1 MVINNMKYANIIPL
15 IGGMTLGNI
24 KATNNKPE
32 FIVSFKDVFRD
43 NDNHIVT
50 YLNDVPYYDVS
61 EFNLY
66 NEYYEKLDF
75 VSTVCPC
82 AGISMM
88 NVAKNSSAS
97 RSGYAKQNNWMYETA
112 EWVLDKLRPK
122 VFWGENAPTLVSK
135 IGEPV
140 RNKLLEIANKYNY
153 SFSLYKTNT
162 LLHGIP
168 QNRARTFYFF
178 WRDSK
183 VPVLNWYKKP
193 HEDILTYINKIPSDA
208 SLQDVYFANRGNPS
222 DFMFHKFIMT
232 KLNTTDEEFRK
243 TYKGTLWEFI
253 KRNKITI
260 EEVINW
266 VEKNYPNTS
275 EMRYLN
281 YIKSKLDSNMGVWDS
296 TPYYSKTYV
305 NAVISRGMYM
315 TVHPT
320 LDRFM
325 NIREY
330 MHLMGLP
337 HDFELNFIKSKNYNH
352 IAQNVPVNT
361 AADITTEVIKYIN
374 DELSI
379 STYSYLVQDNNFEN
393 IKDFRI

>member
-1 MVINNMKYANIIPL
+1 MKYANIIPL

-232 KLNTTDEEFRK
+232 N
-243 TYKGTLWEFI
+243 
-253 KRNKITI
+253 
-260 EEVINW
+260 
-266 VEKNYPNTS
+266 
-275 EMRYLN
+275 
-281 YIKSKLDSNMGVWDS
+281 
-296 TPYYSKTYV
+296 
-305 NAVISRGMYM
+305 
-315 TVHPT
+315 
-320 LDRFM
+320 
-325 NIREY
+325 
-330 MHLMGLP
+330 
-337 HDFELNFIKSKNYNH
+337 
-352 IAQNVPVNT
+352 
-361 AADITTEVIKYIN
+361 
-374 DELSI
+374 
-379 STYSYLVQDNNFEN
+379 
-393 IKDFRI
+393 